1 MNFFES
7 LSKKERDNYIK
18 YLGIM
23 GSLSRFFSEN
33 PSPYLDSRICENL
46 FCKCLNAENL
56 ARKDCTADAK
66 KGDIGI
72 GIKTWMGG
80 NLQKIAE
87 FNKARPQ
94 YKHLRGLE
102 KAKKIAQ
109 LRNDRIDVTMRAYG
123 LKSMIYHVTI
133 REPGLIRILECPLDR
148 IDIDNIRILNDT
160 DSSLSFTDGLNIY
173 SFNNSKSV
181 LMEHF
186 DKLVEK
192 AHVDVN
198 IIADPYPIIEGLLIN
213 KNTDTQI
220 ANAISSA
227 LTPSIEKEK
236 NPFIYLRLYT
246 YKSKKTYEK
255 YVPER
260 SGLNQWNAL
269 GRKRDP
275 NELYIPISAE
285 DRKRTPNFFPDRDTP
300 FSLELP
306 DGQTISAKV
315 CQENSKALMSN
326 PNSTLG
332 KWLLRDVFHIQENK
346 LLTYSFLQSI
356 DIDSVR
362 IEKLSD
368 GLYKIDFAKVD
379 SYEDWMQG
387 FRVDDPED

>member
-1 MNFFES
+1 MPFFET
-7 LSKKERDNYIK
+7 LKEDEKKEYLK
-18 YLGIM
+18 FLGIM

-33 PSPYLDSRICENL
+33 LSPYLDSRICENL
-46 FCKCLNAENL
+46 FCKCLHAENL
-56 ARKDCTADAK
+56 AREDCSADAK
-66 KGDIGI
+66 KGDVGI

-87 FNKARPQ
+87 FNRDRPK
-94 YKHLRGLE
+94 YIGLRGLD

-109 LRNDRIDVTMRAYG
+109 LRNERIDLTMRAHG

-133 REPGLIRILECPLDR
+133 REPGKIRILECPLEK
-148 IDIDNIRILNDT
+148 IDVDKITIISDT
-160 DSSLSFTDGLNIY
+160 SPTLSFTDGMNNY

-192 AHVDVN
+192 ASINVN
-198 IIADPYPIIEGLLIN
+198 IIADPYPIIESLLSSSGG
-213 KNTDTQI
+213 TTPI
-220 ANAISSA
+220 AKAVSTA
-227 LTPSIEKEK
+227 FAVDEPK

-275 NELYIPISAE
+275 NEIYIPISAE
-285 DRKRTPNFFPDRDTP
+285 DREKNKDFFPDRDTP
-300 FSLELP
+300 FTLMLP
-306 DGQTISAKV
+306 DGTAISAKV

-326 PNSTLG
+326 PNKALG
-332 KWLLRDVFHIQENK
+332 KWLLRDVFRIKENQ
-346 LLTYSFLQSI
+346 LLTYSFLESI
-356 DIDSVR
+356 NIDSVR

-368 GLYKIDFAKVD
+368 LNYKIDFAKLD
-379 SYEDWMQG
+379 SYENWMQG
-387 FRVDDPED
+387 FRMDDPDE